1 MALVIGVT
9 GISGSGKSRLCA
21 LLEEGLEQEL
31 TIICQDS
38 FYKGCGNIDP
48 DVYNFDD
55 LDSLD
60 LESIRLA
67 IHNCKNRQQ
76 PNEIPVY
83 DHSKHGRVGYRNLPP
98 SQVVLVEGHMMFQDA
113 AIRAAVDYLLFVDTD
128 MDIAIVRRLKRDIAE
143 RGRNVNE
150 VTSRYMRHVRQ
161 ASLKTLAIRNQ
172 ADFIIPNND
181 SFTNAAGLLR
191 RHIEFLLKEKGA
203 R

>member
-1 MALVIGVT
+1 
-9 GISGSGKSRLCA
+9 
-21 LLEEGLEQEL
+21 
-31 TIICQDS
+31 
-38 FYKGCGNIDP
+38 
-48 DVYNFDD
+48 
-55 LDSLD
+55 
-60 LESIRLA
+60 
-67 IHNCKNRQQ
+67 
-76 PNEIPVY
+76 
-83 DHSKHGRVGYRNLPP
+83 
-98 SQVVLVEGHMMFQDA
+98 MMFQDA